1 MVEGGLHIE
10 HGAPSSGQ
18 QRCAWSP
25 LLGLLPV
32 GRPNPSFERTCQ
44 SWLRQLRPAAQVQ
57 R

>member
-1 MVEGGLHIE
+1 MVEGGLHIK
-10 HGAPSSGQ
+10 HGAPSPGQ

-25 LLGLLPV
+25 LLGLLLV
-32 GRPNPSFERTCQ
+32 GQPNPSFERTCQ